1 MYAEKE
7 GSCFI
12 MAKTKRQKQTASNVQ
27 RRAQVSQHTPEVR
40 RNASSTSVQPRG
52 GKVRRRA
59 TANRSPW
66 LFIGS
71 IIVVLAVVVGIFV
84 FISNQASS
92 NSNGQ
97 VNTPVDATTF
107 KQVTQVDPSL
117 LSQTGTGGVA
127 NPFQVPKTSQ
137 PSLLGPTGKPEMF
150 YYGAEFCPNCAAERW
165 SMVVALSRF
174 GTFSKLIAT
183 TSSSTDSDPDTS
195 TFTFA
200 QSNYSSSYVDFV
212 PLENTDRQKNI
223 IQTPTADQQQLL
235 TQYNVTGYPFID
247 IGNRYLITVASYDPA
262 LLRSNPKDSSSQ
274 PLSQQDIAS
283 QLATGNTL
291 SKNILGVANYLTAAI
306 CTSTN
311 NQPSTVCSDASIQQ
325 IESSLAKLSVT
336 SGGAGHSA
344 DVGPLDMVRRQENNV
359 FMQ

>member
-1 MYAEKE
+1 
-7 GSCFI
+7 

-27 RRAQVSQHTPEVR
+27 RRAQISQHTPIEVR
-40 RNASSTSVQPRG
+40 RNTGGASAQFRS
-52 GKVRRRA
+52 GKARKR
-59 TANRSPW
+59 TPSNRSPW
-66 LFIGS
+66 LFIVG
-71 IIVVLAVVVGIFV
+71 IIVVLAVVIGIFV
-84 FISNQASS
+84 FISNQSSS

-117 LSQTGTGGVA
+117 LSQIGTGGVA
-127 NPFQVPKTSQ
+127 NPYQVPKTSQ
-137 PSLLGPTGKPEMF
+137 SALLGPTGKPEIF

-174 GTFSKLIAT
+174 GTFSKLTAT
-183 TSSSTDSDPDTS
+183 TSSSTDTDPDTS

-200 QSNYSSSYVDFV
+200 QSNYSSSYIDFV

-223 IQTPTADQQQLL
+223 IQTPTAEQQQLL
-235 TQYNVTGYPFID
+235 TQYNITGYPFID
-247 IGNRYLITVASYDPA
+247 IGNRYLITGASYDPA
-262 LLRSNPKDSSSQ
+262 LLRSNPKDPSSQ
-274 PLSQQDIAS
+274 PLSHQDIAS
-283 QLATGNTL
+283 QLATGNAV
-291 SKNILGVANYLTAAI
+291 SKSILGTANYLTAAL
-306 CTSTN
+306 CASTN
-311 NQPSTVCSDASIQQ
+311 NRPSTICSDASIQQ

-344 DVGPLDMVRRQENNV
+344 DVGPLDMVRRQENNL